1 MEFLQKIDLPYLM
14 IYVLRVHFI
23 KISNQAFSMFKLN

>member
-14 IYVLRVHFI
+14 IYVLSTFY
-23 KISNQAFSMFKLN
+23 KIQQPGFFYV